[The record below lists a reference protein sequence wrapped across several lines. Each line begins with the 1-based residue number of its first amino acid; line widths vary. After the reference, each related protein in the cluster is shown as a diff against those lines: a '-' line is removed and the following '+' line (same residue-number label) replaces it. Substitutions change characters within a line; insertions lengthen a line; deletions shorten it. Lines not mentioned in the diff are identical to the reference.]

1 MSDLDADPEK
11 DLPLLAVCLISSPP
25 LAKAA
30 LLRPFDIL
38 QNVETFSGRS
48 AEGCLDALFR
58 RPPRRHHIRPEYAEP
73 PPEPWFR

>member
-30 LLRPFDIL
+30 LL
-38 QNVETFSGRS
+38 
-48 AEGCLDALFR
+48 
-58 RPPRRHHIRPEYAEP
+58 
-73 PPEPWFR
+73 